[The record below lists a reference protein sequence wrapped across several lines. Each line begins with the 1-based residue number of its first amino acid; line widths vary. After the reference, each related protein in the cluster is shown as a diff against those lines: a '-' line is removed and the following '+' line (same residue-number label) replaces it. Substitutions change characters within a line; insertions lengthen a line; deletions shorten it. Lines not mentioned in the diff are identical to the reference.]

1 MKAALYLSIVITSL
15 FLQACPHGDEPDMS
29 YAIINNHSE
38 RIYLFQNNI
47 DSIITSKYST
57 QRPIMFINSK
67 DIFET
72 PYNTS
77 LFNKNRKLNILI
89 YKESTLNK
97 YSWQE
102 IQEKN
107 IFDKRYV
114 LTLDELKAMNYKVVY
129 DGK

>member
-1 MKAALYLSIVITSL
+1 MTS
-15 FLQACPHGDEPDMS
+15 
-29 YAIINNHSE
+29 
-38 RIYLFQNNI
+38 R
-47 DSIITSKYST
+47 YST
-57 QRPIMFINSK
+57 QRPLMFIDRQDTFK
-67 DIFET
+67 TVYF
-72 PYNTS
+72 TS
-77 LFNKNRKLNILI
+77 LFNNNRKLNILI

-102 IQEKN
+102 IQKKN

>member
-29 YAIINNHSE
+29 YAIINNCSE

-47 DSIITSKYST
+47 DSIMTSRYST
-57 QRPIMFINSK
+57 QRPLMYIDRQDTFK
-67 DIFET
+67 TVYF
-72 PYNTS
+72 TS
-77 LFNKNRKLNILI
+77 LFNNNRKLNILI

-114 LTLDELKAMNYKVVY
+114 LTLDDLKIMNYKVVY